1 MHKEKIMKTLN
12 DDDVL
17 EVGDIIY
24 YSSMLGGG
32 VMVVDGLAGE
42 TVKELKGGFPEV
54 YDRVERDEDLHKNF
68 DYE

>member
-1 MHKEKIMKTLN
+1 MKTLN

-24 YSSMLGGG
+24 YSPNFGGG
-32 VMVVDGLAGE
+32 YLVVDGLAGE
-42 TVKELKGGFPEV
+42 TVKELKGNHPEI
-54 YDRVERDEDLHKNF
+54 YDRVLREEDFHKNF